1 MTGMRIPF
9 RLVDVFTDRPL
20 TGNQLC
26 VVPEPT
32 ELTTET
38 MQALAREIGF
48 SETTFVTSVEPG
60 RYGLRIFTPFNE
72 MPFAGHPTLGTAFVM
87 VSEGRVSSPVVQVVA
102 AGDVEVEVDVARDG
116 RSGVARMRQLP
127 PEFGPE
133 VDDRPRLIRAL
144 GLGAQDLHPSLPPQ
158 LVSTGFGQLVVPVA
172 SQEALSR
179 AAPSARPLAE
189 ILEPLGTDG
198 CYVAFVEGEQARAR
212 FFWPALTVEE
222 DAATGSAAGPLGA
235 YLAERGALS
244 QGHVTITQGVE
255 MGRPSTLVVDVVRE
269 PEGWVVFVGGGV
281 VRVGSGDFELPD

>member
-1 MTGMRIPF
+1 MTIVRIPF

-127 PEFGPE
+127 PEF
-133 VDDRPRLIRAL
+133 
-144 GLGAQDLHPSLPPQ
+144 
-158 LVSTGFGQLVVPVA
+158 
-172 SQEALSR
+172 
-179 AAPSARPLAE
+179 
-189 ILEPLGTDG
+189 
-198 CYVAFVEGEQARAR
+198 
-212 FFWPALTVEE
+212 
-222 DAATGSAAGPLGA
+222 
-235 YLAERGALS
+235 
-244 QGHVTITQGVE
+244 
-255 MGRPSTLVVDVVRE
+255 
-269 PEGWVVFVGGGV
+269 
-281 VRVGSGDFELPD
+281 